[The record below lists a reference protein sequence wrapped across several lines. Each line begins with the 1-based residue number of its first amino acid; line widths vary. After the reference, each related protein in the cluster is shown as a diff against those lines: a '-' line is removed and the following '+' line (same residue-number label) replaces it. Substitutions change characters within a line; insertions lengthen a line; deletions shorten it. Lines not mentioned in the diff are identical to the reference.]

1 MRGRH
6 LRRWLAAAAL
16 VAGAAA
22 LLSAWALRPEPA
34 AKAVVGSP
42 AASPTVA
49 SVVTAT
55 SPTPAA
61 PSPTAAS
68 PTTTPPPT
76 PAAPSPSASP
86 TRAAASSTAAP
97 SSSPTAAALPAATT
111 RVVAPPIVWKPIVFG
126 TKRRAETAD
135 YCLRHYG
142 SHSYVLAPK
151 VIVLHFTGGSNWLST
166 WNYFARDVADPEFHE
181 LPGPVAHFIV
191 NKNGTIYQLIRTTY
205 RGRHT
210 YGLNYVA
217 IGIEFVQEVPSGY
230 SAHWADLQI
239 LNRKAQ
245 ITAGLRLVK
254 WLQATYHISLSNVIG
269 HSMARSSPYYKDLVR
284 KTVGDHGDW
293 QRADVLTFR
302 ARLAA
307 MH

>member
-1 MRGRH
+1 
-6 LRRWLAAAAL
+6 L
-16 VAGAAA
+16 
-22 LLSAWALRPEPA
+22 AWALRPQPA
-34 AKAVVGSP
+34 AKGVVASPTASPTAVSVVTSPSP
-42 AASPTVA
+42 AA
-49 SVVTAT
+49 VV
-55 SPTPAA
+55 
-61 PSPTAAS
+61 
-68 PTTTPPPT
+68 
-76 PAAPSPSASP
+76 PSPSASVTP
-86 TRAAASSTAAP
+86 AAASSTAAP
-97 SSSPTAAALPAATT
+97 SPTAAPTPATASSSAAASPTAPPTPAPPSPTASPTAAASPAATA

-142 SHSYVLAPK
+142 SHSYVLSPK

-166 WNYFARDVADPEFHE
+166 WNYFARDVPDPEFHE

-191 NKNGTIYQLIRTTY
+191 TKNGTIYQLIRTTY

-239 LNRKAQ
+239 LGRRAQ

-284 KTVGDHGDW
+284 RNVADHGDW

-302 ARLAA
+302 TRLAA